1 MSSVLFCHTIAEAF
15 DMRDEDGETGPGKAT
30 PCTAERDVLWDE
42 EELLRRLR
50 RLEGQIRG
58 IQGMIQRRASCTA
71 ILTQMAAAEGALMQ
85 VHRIVAACHLL
96 EGLDAPPAWSDRD
109 EFRQRLNELLR
120 RL

>member
-1 MSSVLFCHTIAEAF
+1 
-15 DMRDEDGETGPGKAT
+15 MRDEDGGIGAANGA
-30 PCTAERDVLWDE
+30 PCAAERDVLWDE
-42 EELLRRLR
+42 DELLRRLR

-96 EGLDAPPAWSDRD
+96 EGLEAPRAWSDS
-109 EFRQRLNELLR
+109 EQFRLRLNELLR